1 MLPDNDTPERNVRAK
16 GSRLLRTFTL
26 TNLSFWL
33 LPLLALVTLLACRII
48 KSLYG
53 QPDGIENCFFLR
65 STNVCKILALLTIAA
80 ALLGW
85 WRRWEWR
92 LSVKDQ
98 LVTLLFGFAA
108 YHLFCKTGWMSNWGA
123 VVPVLSLAGT
133 LALMRGLLGRWAWV
147 FWVPVLTWL
156 GLETACSELYETGFN
171 ALFWMVVLDCTP
183 EEFQTYATLPNVL
196 GVLAIMALAAVLCL
210 AHQRFTAR
218 APRFGWVLIGLAT
231 LTLTSMATRAVH
243 RLLGVDTP
251 FIPIATLC
259 VHTSDIMKAEHL
271 LEDGYNRYLEQLPDS
286 SSQPSCSELLKE
298 ARGIVFVLHIGESV
312 KASHLSLNGYGRKTT
327 PWLDD
332 QDRVFS
338 FTNWIA
344 PACSTTLAHVTLL
357 TDAEGVNPSTYL
369 PEGGSCGPLTDLL
382 MAQDFR
388 LHALLPQKESMN
400 NFVEH
405 EGTVFRA
412 LAHATQVHY
421 ATSPEAW
428 DDIATLREILGAM
441 PPEQNL
447 MLFVYNNGSHTP
459 FQYYDRENP
468 PFAPAEPYSNSHDM
482 DGDKVRNAYD
492 STIHYL
498 DEYVR
503 RMCEELRGRPFVYI
517 YVSDHGE
524 CVGDNGYWTR
534 GCFMDGSVDFL
545 SDEASRVGAFVV
557 YSEEL
562 ERLHP
567 HFAEAIKQM
576 RAHAGKTLCHAHLF
590 HTILGLFGIESPF
603 YKPQW
608 DLTRPDVSAYSGPHP
623 PYMEPR
629 EKAAAAE

>member
-1 MLPDNDTPERNVRAK
+1 MLQTNDPPEHGSRFK
-16 GSRLLRTFTL
+16 ISRLLRGVML
-26 TNLSFWL
+26 SGSSFWL
-33 LPLLALVTLLACRII
+33 LPLLALVTLVVCQITKALVGPPEGSDICI
-48 KSLYG
+48 
-53 QPDGIENCFFLR
+53 FLR
-65 STNVCKILALLTIAA
+65 STNVCKTLALLTLAA
-80 ALLGW
+80 ALLGR

-92 LSVKDQ
+92 LAARDQ

-108 YHLFCKTGWMSNWGA
+108 FHLFCKTGWMSDWGA

-156 GLETACSELYETGFN
+156 GLEAACSELHETGFN

-183 EEFQTYATLPNVL
+183 EEFQTYATLPNIL

-218 APRFGWVLIGLAT
+218 SPRFGWVIVGLAT
-231 LTLTSMATRAVH
+231 LTLTSIATRAVH

-259 VHTSDIMKAEHL
+259 VHASDIMKAEHL
-271 LEDGYNRYLEQLPDS
+271 LEDGYNRYLEQLPDANS
-286 SSQPSCSELLKE
+286 RPSHSDLLEE
-298 ARGIVFVLHIGESV
+298 AHGIVFVLHIGESV
-312 KASHLSLNGYGRKTT
+312 KASHLSLNGYERKTT
-327 PWLDD
+327 PWLDE
-332 QDRVFS
+332 QARAIAFP
-338 FTNWIA
+338 NWIA
-344 PACSTTLAHVTLL
+344 PACSTTLAHVVML
-357 TDAEGVNPSTYL
+357 TDAEGVNASTYL
-369 PEGGSCGPLTDLL
+369 PEGGSCGPVTDLL
-382 MAQDFR
+382 LAQDFS

-400 NFVEH
+400 HSAEH
-405 EGTVFRA
+405 EGTIFRA

-421 ATSPEAW
+421 AESPEAW
-428 DDIATLREILGAM
+428 DDAATLRGILGSA
-441 PPEQNL
+441 PPDQNV
-447 MLFVYNNGSHTP
+447 MLLVYNSGSHTP
-459 FQYYDRENP
+459 FQHYDRENP
-468 PFAPAEPYSNSHDM
+468 PFAPAEPYGNRHGI

-503 RMCEELRGRPFVYI
+503 RICKELRGRPFVYI

-534 GCFMDGSVDFL
+534 GCFMDGSADFH
-545 SDEASRVGAFVV
+545 SDEASRVGAFIV

-567 HFAEAIKQM
+567 HFAEAISRM
-576 RAHAGKTLCHAHLF
+576 RAHEGETLCHAHLF

-623 PYMEPR
+623 PHREPR
-629 EKAAAAE
+629 GKAAVAE